1 MEEDHDKDLGTLRL
15 QGPAIYEAG
24 VHIFQ

>member
-1 MEEDHDKDLGTLRL
+1 MEEDCDKDFGTLRL